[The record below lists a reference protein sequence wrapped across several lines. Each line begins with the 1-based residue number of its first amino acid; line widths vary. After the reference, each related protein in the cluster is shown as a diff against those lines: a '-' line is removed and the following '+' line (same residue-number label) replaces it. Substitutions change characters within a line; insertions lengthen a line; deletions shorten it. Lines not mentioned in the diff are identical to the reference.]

1 MRNINFGWLNLVITS
16 TLVIIIISLALTYHG
31 EYRWVGH
38 AVVSIVGL
46 ITLGGM
52 VTTGTKLAGRWGTSK
67 AGLFRQHRKI
77 SIFFTTLIVGTF
89 FYGMLVSLGKEEPL
103 WSNTPHA
110 WLGVAIIIVALVQ
123 LIPSLIMKRTATI
136 RYIHRFIGYL
146 LAALFLSQVIL
157 GVYMVLTGS

>member
-1 MRNINFGWLNLVITS
+1 MRNIKFGWLNLGIAS
-16 TLVIIIISLALTYHG
+16 TLLIIIISLAFTYHG

-52 VTTGTKLAGRWGTSK
+52 VTTGTKLAGRSGTSK
-67 AGLFRQHRKI
+67 AGLFRQHRKL
-77 SIFFTTLIVGTF
+77 SIFFTILIVSTF
-89 FYGMLVSLGKEEPL
+89 FYGMSVSLGKKEPL

-110 WLGVAIIIVALVQ
+110 WLGLAIIIVALGQ
-123 LIPSLIMKRTATI
+123 LISSLIIKRTTTI
-136 RYIHRFIGYL
+136 RYIHRVIGYL
-146 LAALFLSQVIL
+146 LAALVLSQVIL